1 MAHDFSPDVPLF
13 AQEAVISFELIMATM
28 HKGQKEEMNRMNKG
42 ELFVLK
48 HLHHQGRPATPSE
61 LSFALQSSMARISTI
76 LRSLEEKGHIER
88 RMDLH
93 DRRTVLV
100 NLTAEG
106 QERITG
112 ELSRMRNELATV
124 FTAMGELDTK
134 EFIRLSKIFS
144 KTVKACLSTE

>member
-1 MAHDFSPDVPLF
+1 
-13 AQEAVISFELIMATM
+13 
-28 HKGQKEEMNRMNKG
+28 
-42 ELFVLK
+42 
-48 HLHHQGRPATPSE
+48 
-61 LSFALQSSMARISTI
+61 MARISTI